1 VTYVIVGVRSLCSN
15 AFGFECSAGILP
27 AVMRASCPL
36 LLGRETIAAVWKA
49 ALPDFRSSIEM
60 PAKSTDETLPERW
73 QAAYERDRLSPS
85 DYADPGPERRA
96 ARMLA
101 AFILTG
107 LCFLALPGTL
117 LGVWN
122 LLSIAGHHAN
132 GAASIAWIQAHGQA
146 QLFGWVG
153 TFILGISLYVLP
165 KFRGRPLRRFRTAW
179 AVWGLWTAGV
189 TWRWWAGVSA
199 QAWRAALVVSGVLE
213 LLALALVLRVVAF
226 KAGKQVGA
234 PLVGAQDK
242 RSTQPGKHPQGVRP
256 SDLGSWLGI
265 CGFAS
270 LTVALIL
277 NLGISIYVVA
287 TAPWPVYPATSDR
300 IFLLIALWGF
310 AVPMVWGYSTRFI
323 TVFLGLE
330 APVHRT
336 AGVLC
341 AGISAIVVCALARQF
356 LLADLLALAST
367 AVAIWALRIF
377 RRAPRLAKL
386 RGAYRHYPGFVR
398 LAYVW
403 LVFGALL
410 GVAADL
416 IPAQTGLGGASRH
429 AVTVG
434 FLATLIFAIGPRILP
449 SFLNGRELYS
459 SALMAAG
466 LWVLNLGCALRVSS
480 EAIAYSAGGAA
491 WKILPISALL
501 EMTAVVIFVVNL
513 GMTIKHPI
521 PVWLDPGEIDAALP
535 LYWYVT
541 CFPKTRPVL
550 IQAGLKTL
558 AQVQLPPRSLSLA
571 EAAEADGA
579 DVEPMLA
586 RLRTFFNQL
595 QPKRPGHGQS

>member
-1 VTYVIVGVRSLCSN
+1 
-15 AFGFECSAGILP
+15 
-27 AVMRASCPL
+27 
-36 LLGRETIAAVWKA
+36 
-49 ALPDFRSSIEM
+49 M

-73 QAAYERDRLSPS
+73 QAAYERDRLSPA
-85 DYADPGPERRA
+85 DYADPAPERRA
-96 ARMLA
+96 ARLLA

-122 LLSIAGHHAN
+122 LLSIAGHHAT

-165 KFRGRPLRRFRTAW
+165 KFRGRPLRRFGTAW

-189 TWRWWAGVSA
+189 SWRWWAGVSA
-199 QAWRAALVVSGVLE
+199 QAWRPALVVSGALE
-213 LLALALVLRVVAF
+213 LVALALVLRVVAF

-234 PLVGAQDK
+234 PL
-242 RSTQPGKHPQGVRP
+242 RP

-265 CGFAS
+265 CGLAS
-270 LTVALIL
+270 LTVALVL

-310 AVPMVWGYSTRFI
+310 AVPVAWGYSTRFV

-330 APVHRT
+330 APVHRA

-341 AGISAIVVCALARQF
+341 AGISAVVVSALARQF

-367 AVAIWALRIF
+367 VVAIWALRIF
-377 RRAPRLAKL
+377 RPAPRPAKL
-386 RGAYRHYPGFVR
+386 RGAYGAYPTFVR
-398 LAYVW
+398 LAYAW
-403 LVFGALL
+403 LVMGALL

-416 IPAQTGLGGASRH
+416 VPAQTGLGGASRH

-449 SFLNGRELYS
+449 SFLNGRELYR
-459 SALMAAG
+459 SALMAAS
-466 LWVLNLGCALRVSS
+466 LWILTLGCALRVAS

-491 WKILPISALL
+491 WRILPSSALL

-521 PVWLDPGEIDAALP
+521 PVWLDPDEIDAALP

-541 CFPKTRPVL
+541 CFPKTRPVF
-550 IQAGLKTL
+550 IQTGLKTL
-558 AQVQLPPRSLSLA
+558 AQVRDPPRSLSLA
-571 EAAEADGA
+571 EAAEADGV

-586 RLRTFFNQL
+586 RLRTFFSQL
-595 QPKRPGHGQS
+595 QPKRTGRGYS